1 MSGVSNTQAGSESST
16 YPNKV
21 QVVQG
26 AGAGLSTAESD
37 HDNTNQGGNGEDI
50 RREDT
55 RDTSGFSH
63 GGQVVND

>member
-1 MSGVSNTQAGSESST
+1 MSGLSNAQAESQSTT

-26 AGAGLSTAESD
+26 AGAGLSTAQSD

-55 RDTSGFSH
+55 RDASSFPHDG
-63 GGQVVND
+63 